1 MNEKLKELYY
11 QDDVIIGS
19 KQNFINITK
28 KSLNAS
34 TKEINDFLKNQEIN
48 QVNKNRINILIKKI
62 TALPRTY
69 QIDIMYYPIGENF
82 RNVLLIVD
90 IQSRKA
96 WAYVISSTS
105 GETILKAYKKFE
117 SEVNIINAIE
127 GDNQFSFKAFQDYNN
142 EKNIRLDTSIAKEEH
157 ISSHGN
163 KLGIIDRLIRTLK
176 EMIEKYRS
184 VVSKQ
189 KSFPEIID
197 KIISTYNKQPHRT
210 IKSTPNERFNDVS
223 KQNFN
228 NQKDKEYNINKL
240 KDNNISIGA
249 EARILESKG
258 KLEKGSQKYSIDLYK
273 LVGREGNRFIVQ
285 DSEGEKLRRK
295 LKPWPSLNPRC
306 SREPHDRVPSGDT
319 RCTYTRQSRERKMVP
334 CEQPVLNKQNYAAN
348 ARLDHKLL
356 SAPSARSCK
365 YRILLLLRSNVGHR
379 SAAGSQRPS
388 NQDLANS
395 AIQTVAGGFPHVSG
409 ALLKVLCFL
418 NLWKLSLKL

>member
-127 GDNQFSFKAFQDYNN
+127 GDNQFSFKAFQEYNN
-142 EKNIRLDTSIAKEEH
+142 EKNIRLDTSIAKELFP
-157 ISSHGN
+157 SS
-163 KLGIIDRLIRTLK
+163 
-176 EMIEKYRS
+176 
-184 VVSKQ
+184 
-189 KSFPEIID
+189 
-197 KIISTYNKQPHRT
+197 
-210 IKSTPNERFNDVS
+210 
-223 KQNFN
+223 
-228 NQKDKEYNINKL
+228 
-240 KDNNISIGA
+240 
-249 EARILESKG
+249 
-258 KLEKGSQKYSIDLYK
+258 
-273 LVGREGNRFIVQ
+273 
-285 DSEGEKLRRK
+285 
-295 LKPWPSLNPRC
+295 C
-306 SREPHDRVPSGDT
+306 VP
-319 RCTYTRQSRERKMVP
+319 
-334 CEQPVLNKQNYAAN
+334 
-348 ARLDHKLL
+348 
-356 SAPSARSCK
+356 
-365 YRILLLLRSNVGHR
+365 
-379 SAAGSQRPS
+379 
-388 NQDLANS
+388 
-395 AIQTVAGGFPHVSG
+395 
-409 ALLKVLCFL
+409 
-418 NLWKLSLKL
+418 

>member
-163 KLGIIDRLIRTLK
+163 KLGIIDRLVRTLK

-189 KSFPEIID
+189 TSFSEIID
-197 KIISTYNKQPHRT
+197 KIINTYNKQPHRT
-210 IKSTPNERFNDVS
+210 IKSTPNEMFNDVS

-228 NQKDKEYNINKL
+228 NEKDKEYNRNKL
-240 KDNNISIGA
+240 KDNNISIGS

-295 LKPWPSLNPRC
+295 LKPSELQVIKQVDNKIDRNIIKEHAAEKKQRQVINKLVRGAEMKKEEALKALEKLNTPEQKTKR
-306 SREPHDRVPSGDT
+306 STRVEHD
-319 RCTYTRQSRERKMVP
+319 
-334 CEQPVLNKQNYAAN
+334 YAA
-348 ARLDHKLL
+348 L
-356 SAPSARSCK
+356 SATTFRTK
-365 YRILLLLRSNVGHR
+365 
-379 SAAGSQRPS
+379 
-388 NQDLANS
+388 
-395 AIQTVAGGFPHVSG
+395 
-409 ALLKVLCFL
+409 K
-418 NLWKLSLKL
+418 